1 MKKMYKFFIV
11 LMLLAMLLPACT
23 PKPAAVVA
31 PADLKTMTW
40 DQVVAQAKTEK
51 DLVFY
56 AWWGEDFWKTAATQ
70 FETKYGIKVNV
81 VMADN
86 TVDKLLSE
94 KDNAV
99 GTVDVQLLGGS
110 SVKTVI
116 DAGLLYGPIVP
127 MIPDSDKLDPTLSK
141 VQEGVQTGGYLVP
154 IYRNQVGILYNPEK
168 VTNPP
173 QTWEELQAFIDA
185 NPKQFAF
192 CDPNKGGTGQA
203 MVQTVIANL
212 TGGLDQYMT
221 DTEVDPAKTAKWTV
235 VWDWFKANMD
245 KVTFTASNNESTD
258 TLNQGAT
265 SLVLAWDDD
274 TQIAFN
280 KGTLFK
286 GAKMYI
292 PKFGLPGGGDTAG
305 ILKNAPHKAAGLL
318 WLQFLT
324 SAEMQ
329 KTLNEMIGS
338 YPARTDLT
346 GIKALLGDD
355 QRLANGRPWYPA
367 PYKALASEDFTKN
380 VLMGQ

>member
-1 MKKMYKFFIV
+1 MKTFYKLFVV
-11 LMLLAMLLPACT
+11 LMLLAMLVPACA
-23 PKPAAVVA
+23 PKPVA
-31 PADLKTMTW
+31 EAPKDFLTMPW
-40 DQVVAQAKTEK
+40 DQIVEEAKKEGE
-51 DLVFY
+51 LSYF
-56 AWWGEDFWKTAATQ
+56 AWWGEEYWKTAAEK
-70 FETKYGIKVNV
+70 FEAQYGIKVNI
-81 VMADN
+81 VMGDN
-86 TVDKLLSE
+86 PIEKALAE
-94 KDNAV
+94 KDLAV
-99 GTVDVQLLGGS
+99 GTMDVSDFGGAA
-110 SVKTVI
+110 VKTAI
-116 DAGLLYGPIVP
+116 DAGIVYGPILP
-127 MIPDSDKLDPTLSK
+127 ILPDADKLDPTLSK

-154 IYRNQVGILYNPEK
+154 IYRNQVGLLYNPEK
-168 VTNPP
+168 VPNPP

-203 MVQTVIANL
+203 MVQTVVANL
-212 TGGLDQYMT
+212 TGGLDQYML
-221 DTEVDPAKTAKWTV
+221 DKELDPAKTAKYTV

-245 KVTFTASNNESTD
+245 KVTLTASNNESTD

-286 GAKMYI
+286 GATMYI

-318 WLQFLT
+318 FIQFLT
-324 SAEMQ
+324 TPEMQ
-329 KTLNEMIGS
+329 KLMNEMIGP

-355 QRLANGRPWYPA
+355 QRLANGKPWYPA
-367 PYKALASEDFTKN
+367 PYKAYGSEEFTKN